1 MKPHPPIWALRF
13 LRWFCREDFLE
24 EIEGDLTEVY
34 FLHYKQSPAKA
45 RKQFTWGVI
54 KHFRPE
60 FIKSIQFQLHYN
72 CTVMIKNYF
81 KIAWRNITRHKIYTV
96 INIFG
101 LALGICACITIY
113 LITKFDLSFDKF
125 HPDGN
130 RVYRIVGE
138 LQNDKG
144 DKKFLNSVF
153 NDVAAFQSQIPGFE
167 AKAGLIDFGE
177 DVTIPDG
184 NNPPKKFDNR
194 IVGSYNTSTIITWP
208 EYFDIFKYKW
218 LAGNPQTL
226 SEPFKVVL
234 TENRGKKYFG
244 NIPLSEM
251 IGKTVIYQD
260 SLRVIVSG
268 IIKDWTENTD
278 FGYTD
283 FISISTATHSFLK
296 QRFKTEDWSSLQPHN
311 SLVMVKLNNGVT
323 ADEINQR
330 FAAFIKD
337 HVKFQQ
343 PGTKLTM
350 YLQPLSDIH
359 FTKEFRRGD
368 DGDDFRKAY
377 MPTLYSLIGVAV
389 FILLIAAVN
398 FINLSTAQ
406 SIQRA
411 KEIGVRKVLGSSRRN
426 ITFQFLAETFVLT
439 VLATVISVML
449 VSPILALFKDY
460 IPEGIEF
467 QIFNPSTLIFLFS
480 VIIITT
486 VLAGFY
492 PARVLASYLPI
503 LSLKGVSFQKGSEKI
518 NLRKALIV
526 FQFTISMLFIIAAI
540 IMGKQMNFMKNA
552 DKGFNSDAIITVDKW
567 RDRDNKLK
575 ILAENVRHIPG
586 VDKVLWQGNNPM
598 GFAKTSN
605 TFKFKGKKE
614 ITINPVIE
622 EGDDQYLSFYQ
633 MKLVAGRNIMHS
645 DSVSELIV
653 NETLAKAIGFNNPA
667 DAVGKQL
674 FNFFNTTKNNGCPI
688 VGVVADFHQGSL
700 HDAIE
705 PAIITNMSFFRH
717 SIAIKLAG
725 QEKNTKDVKTILA
738 AIGSEWKK
746 IFPDDTFNYHFM
758 NESIGFLYGQEDKTA
773 WLVNVAMGLTIFIS
787 SIGLFG
793 LGMFTA
799 ERRTKEIGIRKV
811 LGASVT
817 NIVAMLSWDF
827 ISLIILSIAIASPF
841 AWYFMNR
848 WLEDYAYRTNISWQ
862 VFLLAGL
869 STIFMG
875 LITVSIHAIKTARA
889 NPVKSLRTE

>member
-1 MKPHPPIWALRF
+1 MEKLLKDDPHLSYQVDIIVRLFDAKKTLRTDTTEQALKNHLHKIKTNKAFTDR
-13 LRWFCREDFLE
+13 LE
-24 EIEGDLTEVY
+24 NNN
-34 FLHYKQSPAKA
+34 
-45 RKQFTWGVI
+45 
-54 KHFRPE
+54 HFM
-60 FIKSIQFQLHYN
+60 L
-72 CTVMIKNYF
+72 KNYF
-81 KIAWRNITRHKIYTV
+81 KIAWRNITRHKVYTA
-96 INIFG
+96 INVFG

-113 LITKFDLSFDKF
+113 LVTKFDLSFDKF

-130 RVYRIVGE
+130 RIYRIVGE

-144 DKKFLNSVF
+144 DKEFLNSVI
-153 NDVAAFQSQIPGFE
+153 NDVAAFQNQIPGFE
-167 AKAGLIDFGE
+167 AKAGLIDYGE
-177 DVTIPDG
+177 NVTIPDG
-184 NNPPKKFDNR
+184 NKPPKKFDNR
-194 IVGSYNTSTIITWP
+194 IAGSYNTSTIITWP
-208 EYFDIFKYKW
+208 EYFGIFKYKW

-234 TENRGKKYFG
+234 TENRARKYFG
-244 NIPLSEM
+244 NIPINEM

-260 SLRVIVSG
+260 SLRVNVSG

-296 QRFKTEDWSSLQPHN
+296 QRFKTEDWSILQPHN
-311 SLVMVKLNNGVT
+311 SLTMVKLDNGVT
-323 ADEINQR
+323 ANEINKR

-337 HVKFQQ
+337 YVKFQQ

-350 YLQPLSDIH
+350 YLQPLTDIH

-377 MPTLYSLIGVAV
+377 MPTLYSLMGVAV

-411 KEIGVRKVLGSSRRN
+411 KEIGVRKVLGSNRLN
-426 ITFQFLAETFVLT
+426 ITFQFLTETFVLT
-439 VLATVISVML
+439 VLAAVISVLL
-449 VSPILALFKDY
+449 VNPVLALFKDY

-467 QIFNPSTLIFLFS
+467 HIFNLSTFLFLFG
-480 VIIITT
+480 VILITT
-486 VLAGFY
+486 VFAGFY
-492 PARVLASYLPI
+492 PARVLASYLPV
-503 LSLKGVSFQKGSEKI
+503 LSLKGVNFQKGSEKI

-526 FQFTISMLFIIAAI
+526 FQFTISMLFIITAI

-567 RDRDNKLK
+567 RDHDDKLK

-586 VDKVLWQGNNPM
+586 IDKVLWQGNNPM
-598 GFAKTSN
+598 GFAKASN
-605 TFKFKGKKE
+605 TFKFKGKEE

-622 EGDDQYLSFYQ
+622 EGDDHYISFYK
-633 MKLVAGRNIMHS
+633 MKLVAGRDMIPG
-645 DSVSELIV
+645 DSLHELII
-653 NETLAKAIGFNNPA
+653 NETMAKAIGFTNPA

-674 FNFFNTTKNNGCPI
+674 FNAFNTTPQVANGYPI

-705 PAIITNMSFFRH
+705 PAIITNMKFFRYRV
-717 SIAIKLAG
+717 AIKLSEK
-725 QEKNTKDVKTILA
+725 EKNTKDVKTILA
-738 AIGSEWKK
+738 AVETEWKK
-746 IFPDDTFNYHFM
+746 IFPDETFNYQFM
-758 NESIGFLYGQEDKTA
+758 NESIGFLYGQEEKTA

-787 SIGLFG
+787 CMGLFG

-811 LGASVT
+811 LGASVA
-817 NIVAMLSWDF
+817 NITAMLSRDF
-827 ISLIILSIAIASPF
+827 VSLIILSIVIASPV
-841 AWYFMNR
+841 AWYFMNQ
-848 WLEDYAYRTNISWQ
+848 WLQDYAYRTNISWW
-862 VFLLAGL
+862 VFIIAGGFA
-869 STIFMG
+869 IFFG
-875 LITVSIHAIKTARA
+875 LITVSFHAIKAAMA
-889 NPVKSLRTE
+889 NPVKSLRNE